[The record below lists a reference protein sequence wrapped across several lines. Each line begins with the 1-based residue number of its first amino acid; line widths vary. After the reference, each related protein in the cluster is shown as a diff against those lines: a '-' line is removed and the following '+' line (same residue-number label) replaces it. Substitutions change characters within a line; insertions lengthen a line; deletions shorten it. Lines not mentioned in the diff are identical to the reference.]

1 MVKLKDM
8 IEDLE
13 LGKVYT
19 DKDRPPF
26 KVESV
31 VEAITKR
38 GFMEIKGQAKY
49 LMDSAKNLMR
59 AIKNQ
64 NDLTTKEEV
73 EYIHSKSKLMM
84 DLLKDKRYNESVN
97 ELTSDQVIATQVM
110 VAMQRCDKIIK
121 DLIKND
127 VAKRDKKKALELMK
141 LYKKHFVEFSVKA
154 KAANPLED

>member
-8 IEDLE
+8 IKDLE

-31 VEAITKR
+31 VEAITRR

-97 ELTSDQVIATQVM
+97 ELTTNQVIATQVM

-141 LYKKHFVEFSVKA
+141 LYKKHFVEFSAKA

>member
-1 MVKLKDM
+1 M
-8 IEDLE
+8 IKDLE

-31 VEAITKR
+31 VEAITRR

-97 ELTSDQVIATQVM
+97 ELS
-110 VAMQRCDKIIK
+110 
-121 DLIKND
+121 
-127 VAKRDKKKALELMK
+127 
-141 LYKKHFVEFSVKA
+141 YKGA
-154 KAANPLED
+154 